1 MGGPPPDERRKLIFA
16 DVVRAEDQGLSV
28 AAAREAVAARHGVG
42 PEDVRAIEREGIH
55 RGWPPL
61 DN

>member
-16 DVVRAEDQGLSV
+16 DVVRAQDQGLSV
-28 AAAREAVAARHGVG
+28 AAARHGVG

-55 RGWPPL
+55 RGWPPPGG
-61 DN
+61 